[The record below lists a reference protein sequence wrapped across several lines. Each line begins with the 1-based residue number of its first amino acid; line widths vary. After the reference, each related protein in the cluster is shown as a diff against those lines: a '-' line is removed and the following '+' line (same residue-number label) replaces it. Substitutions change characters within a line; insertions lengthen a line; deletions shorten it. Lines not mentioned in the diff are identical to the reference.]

1 MRSLFDETINQY
13 RWPDLELKLYGGRGN
28 DNGGVFAVSSN
39 ESGKILAIV
48 ASNDQGWDHVSV
60 SLPNRT
66 PSWGDMEQVK
76 RIFFL
81 PNEIAMQLH
90 VAESNH
96 ISIHP
101 NCLHIWRPHGVEIPL
116 PPKGFV

>member
-1 MRSLFDETINQY
+1 
-13 RWPDLELKLYGGRGN
+13 
-28 DNGGVFAVSSN
+28 
-39 ESGKILAIV
+39 
-48 ASNDQGWDHVSV
+48 
-60 SLPNRT
+60 
-66 PSWGDMEQVK
+66 MEQVK